1 MAPPKSGPPKGWLP
15 AITYIVAPLYSRA
28 CTPDVINQLHTAPPL
43 ATAVQPPPAPSP
55 LVRIT
60 KITDPLHPAHRQHG
74 LFASQ
79 HLAPDTFVILYL
91 GLVHTRTDAD
101 PASDYDLSLDRE
113 LGIGVDATRIGN
125 EARFINDYRGVG
137 PPGPNAEFRELWV
150 DVGGSRLEKRMGVFV
165 LSAGKSRKRSKGI
178 AKGEEILVSY
188 GKGFWSERRKEQENE
203 HEASTARQ

>member
-1 MAPPKSGPPKGWLP
+1 MSPPKSGVPKGWPP
-15 AITYIVAPLYSRA
+15 AVTYLAAPVYSRA
-28 CTPDVINQLHTAPPL
+28 CTADVIEQLHTAPPL
-43 ATAVQPPPAPSP
+43 TQPVRPPPAPSP

-60 KITDPLHPAHRQHG
+60 KISSPSHPAHGQHG

-79 HLAPDTFVILYL
+79 HLAPDTFIILYL
-91 GLVHTRTDAD
+91 GLTHTRADAD
-101 PASDYDLSLDRE
+101 PASDYDLSLDRD

-150 DVGGSRLEKRMGVFV
+150 DVGNDRLERRMGVFV
-165 LSAGKSRKRSKGI
+165 LSAGKSGKRAKGI

-188 GKGFWSERRKEQENE
+188 GKGFWSERRREQEG
-203 HEASTARQ
+203 

>member
-1 MAPPKSGPPKGWLP
+1 MGPPKSVAPKGWPP
-15 AITYIVAPLYSRA
+15 AVTYIVAPLYSRA
-28 CTPDVINQLHTAPPL
+28 CSPELINQLHTPPAQPTPL
-43 ATAVQPPPAPSP
+43 RPPPAPSP
-55 LVRIT
+55 LVRVTQIS
-60 KITDPLHPAHRQHG
+60 DPSHPAHGQHG
-74 LFASQ
+74 LFASR

-150 DVGGSRLEKRMGVFV
+150 DLGRGGLEKRMGVFV
-165 LSAGKSRKRSKGI
+165 LSAGKSGKRAKGI
-178 AKGEEILVSY
+178 AKGDEILVSY
-188 GKGFWSERRKEQENE
+188 GKGFWSERRKEQEGE
-203 HEASTARQ
+203 SESSPATQ